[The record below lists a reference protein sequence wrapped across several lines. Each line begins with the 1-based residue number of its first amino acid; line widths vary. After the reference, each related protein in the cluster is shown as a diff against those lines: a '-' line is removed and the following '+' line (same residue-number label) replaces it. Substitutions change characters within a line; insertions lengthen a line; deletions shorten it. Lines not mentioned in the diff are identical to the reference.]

1 MDLMPVVCYME
12 QPDVGNRQ
20 DLVEHRFRIAKED
33 FPRDMGRKAGENC
46 GTIVKTGKR
55 ILC

>member
-1 MDLMPVVCYME
+1 MDFMPVVCYME